1 MNYPG
6 STYKLI
12 YDPARDALAGLYFQA
27 LQQQTFD
34 VEFVRRQG
42 VRLSGEVEV
51 LSSSTASKAGPR
63 EPAGLPSAAYSARRG
78 G

>member
-12 YDPARDALAGLYFQA
+12 YDPARDVLAGLYFQA

-34 VEFVRRQG
+34 VEFVRR
-42 VRLSGEVEV
+42 
-51 LSSSTASKAGPR
+51 
-63 EPAGLPSAAYSARRG
+63 
-78 G
+78 